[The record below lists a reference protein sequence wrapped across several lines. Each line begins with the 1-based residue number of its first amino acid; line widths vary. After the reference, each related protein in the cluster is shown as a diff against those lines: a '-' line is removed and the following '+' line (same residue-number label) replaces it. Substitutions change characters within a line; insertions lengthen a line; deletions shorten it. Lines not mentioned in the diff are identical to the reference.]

1 VSSTQLALSNLS
13 VSFGGIKA
21 LTDVSLTVPKN
32 SVVGL
37 IGPNGAGKTTV
48 FNCISGLVKSDSG
61 KFEFDGIARAFPKP
75 HELVDL
81 GITRTLQGVGLFN
94 ELSVL
99 QNVMVGADKKHKPNF
114 VKEILGLSGKT
125 EAKLVQRAE
134 EALAWVGGASL
145 IGRQPSELSYP
156 DTKRV
161 ALARALV
168 TNPTLLLL
176 DEPAAGLGQDDIDA
190 LAALIKQLKRRCAIL
205 IVEHHVDFVSEI
217 SDSVS
222 VLNFGKLI
230 ASGTYDEV
238 KQNPA
243 VIEAYLGHTDKSD
256 ENSKLGA

>member
-1 VSSTQLALSNLS
+1 MSSTQLALSNLS

-61 KFEFDGIARAFPKP
+61 KFEFDGVARAFPKP

-99 QNVMVGADKKHKPNF
+99 QNVIVGADKKHKPNF

-243 VIEAYLGHTDKSD
+243 VIEAYLGHTDISD

>member
-1 VSSTQLALSNLS
+1 MNSTQLALSNLS
-13 VSFGGIKA
+13 VSFGGVKA

-61 KFEFDGIARAFPKP
+61 TFEINGVKRAFPKP
-75 HELVDL
+75 HELVGL

-99 QNVMVGADKKHKPNF
+99 QNVMVGADKKFKSNF
-114 VKEILGLSGKT
+114 IKEILGLSGKT
-125 EAKLVQRAE
+125 EANLVQRAE

-168 TNPTLLLL
+168 VNPTLLLL

-190 LAALIKQLKRRCAIL
+190 LAALIRQLKRRCSIL
-205 IVEHHVDFVSEI
+205 IVEHHIDFVRDI
-217 SDSVS
+217 SDSVN

-243 VIEAYLGHTDKSD
+243 VIEAYLGHSDKPD
-256 ENSKLGA
+256 ENSRLGA

>member
-1 VSSTQLALSNLS
+1 MSSPLLAISNLS
-13 VSFGGIKA
+13 VSFGGVKA
-21 LTDVSLTVPKN
+21 LTNVSIDVPKN

-61 KFEFDGIARAFPKP
+61 TFAFEGVERKFPKP

-99 QNVMVGADKKHKPNF
+99 QNVMVGADKNYKPNF
-114 VKEILGLSGKT
+114 VKELFGLSGKV
-125 EAKLVQRAE
+125 EAGLKQRAE
-134 EALAWVGGASL
+134 EALAWTGATRL
-145 IGRQPSELSYP
+145 IDSKPSELSYP
-156 DTKRV
+156 DSKRV

-168 TNPTLLLL
+168 INPKLLLL

-190 LAALIKQLKRRCAIL
+190 LAALIKQIKRRCSIL

-217 SDSVS
+217 CDSVN

-230 ASGTYDEV
+230 ASGNFDEV
-238 KQNPA
+238 KRNPD
-243 VIEAYLGHTDKSD
+243 VIEAYLGHTDNPD
-256 ENSKLGA
+256 ENSKLGI

>member
-1 VSSTQLALSNLS
+1 MSPTQLSIKNLS

-21 LTDVSLTVPKN
+21 LSDVSFTVPKN

-61 KFEFDGIARAFPKP
+61 KFEFDGVERAFPRP

-99 QNVMVGADKKHKPNF
+99 QNVMVGADKKYKPNF
-114 VKEILGLSGKT
+114 IKELFGLSGKV
-125 EAKLVQRAE
+125 EANLKERAE
-134 EALAWVGGASL
+134 EALAWVGGSSL
-145 IGRQPSELSYP
+145 LESKPSELSYP
-156 DTKRV
+156 DSKRV

-168 TNPTLLLL
+168 INPTLLML

-190 LAALIKQLKRRCAIL
+190 LASLIKQLKRRCSIL
-205 IVEHHVDFVSEI
+205 IVEHHVDFVRDI
-217 SDSVS
+217 SDSVN

-230 ASGTYDEV
+230 ASGSYDDV
-238 KQNPA
+238 KKNPA
-243 VIEAYLGHTDKSD
+243 VIEAYLGHTDNPD

>member
-61 KFEFDGIARAFPKP
+61 TFEINGVKRAFPKP

-114 VKEILGLSGKT
+114 IKEILGLSGKT
-125 EAKLVQRAE
+125 EANLVQRAE

-145 IGRQPSELSYP
+145 IGREPSELSYP

-168 TNPTLLLL
+168 VNPTLLLL
-176 DEPAAGLGQDDIDA
+176 DEPAAGLGQDDIDS
-190 LAALIKQLKRRCAIL
+190 LAALIRQLKRRCSIL
-205 IVEHHVDFVSEI
+205 IVEHHIDFVRDI
-217 SDSVS
+217 SDSVN

-243 VIEAYLGHTDKSD
+243 VIEAYLGHSDKPD
-256 ENSKLGA
+256 ENSRLGA

>member
-1 VSSTQLALSNLS
+1 VSATQLSLKNLS
-13 VSFGGIKA
+13 VSFGGVKA
-21 LTDVSLTVPKN
+21 LTDVSFTVPKN

-61 KFEFDGIARAFPKP
+61 KFEFDGVEIAFPKP

-99 QNVMVGADKKHKPNF
+99 QNVMVGADKKYKPNF
-114 VKEILGLSGKT
+114 IKELFGLSGKV
-125 EAKLVQRAE
+125 EANLKERAE

-145 IGRQPSELSYP
+145 IDSKPSELSYP
-156 DTKRV
+156 DSKRV

-168 TNPTLLLL
+168 INPSLLML

-190 LAALIKQLKRRCAIL
+190 LGSLIKQLKRRCSIL
-205 IVEHHVDFVSEI
+205 IVEHHVDFVRDI
-217 SDSVS
+217 SDSVN

-230 ASGTYDEV
+230 ASGSYDEV
-238 KQNPA
+238 KKNPA
-243 VIEAYLGHTDKSD
+243 VIEAYLGHTDNPD
-256 ENSKLGA
+256 DNSKLGA

>member
-61 KFEFDGIARAFPKP
+61 KFEFDGVARAFPKP

>member
-1 VSSTQLALSNLS
+1 MSSTQLALSNLS

-61 KFEFDGIARAFPKP
+61 KFEFDGVARAFPKP

>member
-1 VSSTQLALSNLS
+1 MSSTQLSLSNLS

-61 KFEFDGIARAFPKP
+61 KFEFDGVERAFPKP

-99 QNVMVGADKKHKPNF
+99 QNVIVGADKKYKPNF
-114 VKEILGLSGKT
+114 VKEIFGLSGKT
-125 EAKLVQRAE
+125 ESNLVQRAE
-134 EALAWVGGASL
+134 EALAWVGGTSL

-156 DTKRV
+156 DSKRV

-168 TNPTLLLL
+168 INPTLLLL

-190 LAALIKQLKRRCAIL
+190 LAALIKQLKRRCSIL
-205 IVEHHVDFVSEI
+205 IVEHHVDFVREI
-217 SDSVS
+217 SDSVY

-243 VIEAYLGHTDKSD
+243 VIEAYLGHTDKPD

>member
-61 KFEFDGIARAFPKP
+61 KFEFDGVVRAFPKP

>member
-1 VSSTQLALSNLS
+1 MSPTQLSITNLS

-21 LTDVSLTVPKN
+21 LTDVSFTVPKN

-61 KFEFDGIARAFPKP
+61 KFEFDGVERAFPKP

-125 EAKLVQRAE
+125 EANLVQRAE

-156 DTKRV
+156 DSKRV

-168 TNPTLLLL
+168 INPTLLLL

-190 LAALIKQLKRRCAIL
+190 LAALIKQLKRRCSIL
-205 IVEHHVDFVSEI
+205 IVEHHVDFVREI
-217 SDSVS
+217 SDSVN

-230 ASGTYDEV
+230 ASGSYDEV
-238 KQNPA
+238 KKNPA
-243 VIEAYLGHTDKSD
+243 VIEAYLGHTDNPD

>member
-1 VSSTQLALSNLS
+1 MSSTQLALSNLS

-61 KFEFDGIARAFPKP
+61 TFEINGVKRAFPKP

-114 VKEILGLSGKT
+114 IKEILGLSGKT
-125 EAKLVQRAE
+125 EANLVQRAE

-145 IGRQPSELSYP
+145 IGREPSELSYP

-168 TNPTLLLL
+168 VNPTLLLL
-176 DEPAAGLGQDDIDA
+176 DEPAAGLGQDDIDS
-190 LAALIKQLKRRCAIL
+190 LAALIRQLKRRCSIL
-205 IVEHHVDFVSEI
+205 IVEHHIDFVRDI
-217 SDSVS
+217 SDSVN

-243 VIEAYLGHTDKSD
+243 VIEAYLGHSDKPD
-256 ENSKLGA
+256 ENSRLGA

>member
-1 VSSTQLALSNLS
+1 MSSTQLALSNLS

-21 LTDVSLTVPKN
+21 LSDVSLTVPKN

-61 KFEFDGIARAFPKP
+61 TFEINGVKRAFPKP

-114 VKEILGLSGKT
+114 IKEILGLSGKT
-125 EAKLVQRAE
+125 EANLVQRAE

-145 IGRQPSELSYP
+145 IGREPSELSYP

-168 TNPTLLLL
+168 VNPTLLLL
-176 DEPAAGLGQDDIDA
+176 DEPAAGLGQDDIDS
-190 LAALIKQLKRRCAIL
+190 LAALIRQLKRRCSIL
-205 IVEHHVDFVSEI
+205 IVEHHIDFVRDI
-217 SDSVS
+217 SDSVN

-243 VIEAYLGHTDKSD
+243 VIEAYLGHSDKPD
-256 ENSKLGA
+256 ENSRLGA

>member
-168 TNPTLLLL
+168 TNPKLLLL

-230 ASGTYDEV
+230 ASGTDDEV

>member
-1 VSSTQLALSNLS
+1 MSSTQLALSNLS

-81 GITRTLQGVGLFN
+81 GITRTLQGVGLFK

>member
-1 VSSTQLALSNLS
+1 MSSTQLALSNLS

-61 KFEFDGIARAFPKP
+61 KFEFDGVARAFPKP

-256 ENSKLGA
+256 KNSKLGA

>member
-1 VSSTQLALSNLS
+1 MSSTQLALSNLS

>member
-61 KFEFDGIARAFPKP
+61 TFEINGVKRAFPKP

-81 GITRTLQGVGLFN
+81 GISRTLQGVGLFN

-114 VKEILGLSGKT
+114 IKEILGLSGKT
-125 EAKLVQRAE
+125 EANLVRRAE

-145 IGRQPSELSYP
+145 IGREPSELSYP

-168 TNPTLLLL
+168 VNPTLLLL
-176 DEPAAGLGQDDIDA
+176 DEPAAGLGQDDIDS
-190 LAALIKQLKRRCAIL
+190 LAALIRQLKRRCSIL
-205 IVEHHVDFVSEI
+205 IVEHHIDFVRDI
-217 SDSVS
+217 SDSVN

-243 VIEAYLGHTDKSD
+243 VIEAYLGHSDKPD
-256 ENSKLGA
+256 ENSRLGA

>member
-61 KFEFDGIARAFPKP
+61 KFEFDGVARAFPKP

-99 QNVMVGADKKHKPNF
+99 QNVIVGADKKHKPNF

-243 VIEAYLGHTDKSD
+243 VIEAYLGHTDISD

>member
-1 VSSTQLALSNLS
+1 MSSTQLALSNLS

-61 KFEFDGIARAFPKP
+61 KFEFDGVARTFPKP

>member
-1 VSSTQLALSNLS
+1 MSSTQLSLSNLS

-61 KFEFDGIARAFPKP
+61 KFELDGVARAFPKP

-99 QNVMVGADKKHKPNF
+99 QNVMVGADKKYKPNF

-125 EAKLVQRAE
+125 EANLVQRAE

-145 IGRQPSELSYP
+145 IGREPSELSYP
-156 DTKRV
+156 DSKRV

-168 TNPTLLLL
+168 INPTLLLL

-190 LAALIKQLKRRCAIL
+190 LAALIKQLKQRCAIL
-205 IVEHHVDFVSEI
+205 IVEHHVDFVREI
-217 SDSVS
+217 SDSVF

-243 VIEAYLGHTDKSD
+243 VIEAYLGHTDKPD

>member
-1 VSSTQLALSNLS
+1 VSPTQLSIKNLS

-21 LTDVSLTVPKN
+21 LTDVSFTVPKN

-61 KFEFDGIARAFPKP
+61 KFEFDGVERAFPKP

-99 QNVMVGADKKHKPNF
+99 QNVMVGADKKYKSNF
-114 VKEILGLSGKT
+114 IKELFGLSGKV
-125 EAKLVQRAE
+125 EANVKERAE
-134 EALAWVGGASL
+134 EALAWVGGISL
-145 IGRQPSELSYP
+145 IDSKPSELSYP
-156 DTKRV
+156 DSKRV

-168 TNPTLLLL
+168 INPSLLML

-190 LAALIKQLKRRCAIL
+190 LASLIKQLKRRCSIL
-205 IVEHHVDFVSEI
+205 IVEHHVDFVREI
-217 SDSVS
+217 SDSVN

-230 ASGTYDEV
+230 ASGSYDEV
-238 KQNPA
+238 KKNPA
-243 VIEAYLGHTDKSD
+243 VIEAYLGHTDYPD

>member
-1 VSSTQLALSNLS
+1 MSSTQLALSNLS

-61 KFEFDGIARAFPKP
+61 NFEFDGVARAFPKP

-168 TNPTLLLL
+168 TNPKLLLL

>member
-61 KFEFDGIARAFPKP
+61 KFEFGGIARAFPKP

>member
-1 VSSTQLALSNLS
+1 M
-13 VSFGGIKA
+13 KA
-21 LTDVSLTVPKN
+21 LTDVSLDVPKN

-61 KFEFDGIARAFPKP
+61 TFAFEGVEREFPKP

-94 ELSVL
+94 ELSVI
-99 QNVMVGADKKHKPNF
+99 QNVMVGADKNYKPNF
-114 VKEILGLSGKT
+114 MKELFGLSGKV
-125 EAKLVQRAE
+125 EAGLKQRAE
-134 EALAWVGGASL
+134 EALAWVGGSAL
-145 IGRQPSELSYP
+145 IDSKPSELSYP
-156 DTKRV
+156 DSKRV

-168 TNPTLLLL
+168 INPKLLLL

-190 LAALIKQLKRRCAIL
+190 LASLIKQIKRRCSIL
-205 IVEHHVDFVSEI
+205 IVEHHVDFVREI
-217 SDSVS
+217 SDTVN

-230 ASGTYDEV
+230 ATGHYDEV
-238 KQNPA
+238 KRDPA
-243 VIEAYLGHTDKSD
+243 VIEAYLGHTDNPG

>member
-1 VSSTQLALSNLS
+1 MSSTQLALSNLS

-61 KFEFDGIARAFPKP
+61 TFEINGVKRAFPKP

-114 VKEILGLSGKT
+114 IKEILGLSGKT
-125 EAKLVQRAE
+125 EANLVRRAE

-145 IGRQPSELSYP
+145 IGREPSELSYP

-168 TNPTLLLL
+168 VNPTLLLL
-176 DEPAAGLGQDDIDA
+176 DEPAAGLGQDDIDS
-190 LAALIKQLKRRCAIL
+190 LAALIRQLKRRCSIL
-205 IVEHHVDFVSEI
+205 IVEHHIDFVRDI
-217 SDSVS
+217 SDSVN

-243 VIEAYLGHTDKSD
+243 VIEAYLGHSDKPD
-256 ENSKLGA
+256 ENSRLGA

>member
-1 VSSTQLALSNLS
+1 MSSTQLALSNLS

-61 KFEFDGIARAFPKP
+61 KFEFGGIARAFPKP

>member
-1 VSSTQLALSNLS
+1 MSSTQLALSNLS

-61 KFEFDGIARAFPKP
+61 KFEFGGIARAFPKP

-114 VKEILGLSGKT
+114 IKEILGLSGKT

>member
-61 KFEFDGIARAFPKP
+61 NFEFDGVARAFPKP